1 MCACVS
7 FLLLFRFCF
16 VLTPYAALKV
26 ILVSGP
32 YEMEQTLLPDEIC
45 KFLEILQ
52 CSKLSFPT
60 LQDRPG
66 HTEVVRISKKY
77 TLREK
82 GVDSQQAKPYPSGGE
97 KTTSLLG

>member
-1 MCACVS
+1 MHVY
-7 FLLLFRFCF
+7 LFCYCFVF

-32 YEMEQTLLPDEIC
+32 DEMEQTLLPDEMC
-45 KFLEILQ
+45 KCLGILQ

-60 LQDRPG
+60 PQDRPG

-82 GVDSQQAKPYPSGGE
+82 GVDSQQAKPYPSGGKKLPLCWGE
-97 KTTSLLG
+97 